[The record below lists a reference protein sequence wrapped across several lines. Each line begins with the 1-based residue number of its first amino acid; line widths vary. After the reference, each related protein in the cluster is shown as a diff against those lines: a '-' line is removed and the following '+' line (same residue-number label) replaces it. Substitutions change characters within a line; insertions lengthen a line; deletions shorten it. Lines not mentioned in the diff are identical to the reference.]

1 MTPFCMDSVF
11 QLNTNSEAKSQTLSF
26 SKEERYEKR
35 FFSSLEKMV
44 LGECNENPS
53 QLKSENKS

>member
-1 MTPFCMDSVF
+1 MDSVF